1 MCAGKQERAEGIQ
14 NPSWLEIVSQEHK
27 QVSLSYQGQS
37 AHQPL
42 ELRSLGGKQEGQKS
56 CRQMS
61 SDKMSKLYSENLFV
75 GERSI
80 MGRFFRVEQSEE
92 PIYQVQTGI
101 DP

>member
-1 MCAGKQERAEGIQ
+1 M
-14 NPSWLEIVSQEHK
+14 
-27 QVSLSYQGQS
+27 SLSYQGQS

-42 ELRSLGGKQEGQKS
+42 ELTRQGGKQEGQNS

-61 SDKMSKLYSENLFV
+61 NDEMSELHSENLLV

-80 MGRFFRVEQSEE
+80 MGRFFRDERSEE
-92 PIYQVQTGI
+92 PIYRVETGI